1 MNWTKEI
8 VDSLWGVHDVS
19 RLQWYY
25 KRSDCY
31 MQNISCLYDLAVILN
46 VAPFIK
52 TNGLK
57 YLYKNYR
64 QYLYTSDKY
73 FFLSK
78 A

>member
-1 MNWTKEI
+1 
-8 VDSLWGVHDVS
+8 
-19 RLQWYY
+19 
-25 KRSDCY
+25 